1 MVGRRLKKKL
11 SRLSFAGDL
20 ARSRLTIA
28 AGSASSL
35 TAAGGSA
42 STLSATGA
50 TGTSSLSQVDTLK
63 SELKATET
71 DRGTLVSLPGDVTFD
86 FNKATIRPDA
96 RPTLDK
102 VAELIKAQNPAGVA
116 IEGHTDSK
124 GNDAYNQRLSEARAT
139 AVRDYLISVRAVDG
153 TKLTLKGLGELKP
166 VAPNM
171 APDGK
176 DDEAGRAK
184 NRRVEV
190 VLGR

>member
-1 MVGRRLKKKL
+1 M
-11 SRLSFAGDL
+11 A
-20 ARSRLTIA
+20 T
-28 AGSASSL
+28 GSASTL

-42 STLSATGA
+42 STLSSTGA
-50 TGTSSLSQVDTLK
+50 AGTSTLSQTDTLK
-63 SELKATET
+63 SELQATET

-86 FNKATIRPDA
+86 FNKATVRADA

-102 VAELIKAQNPAGVA
+102 LAELIKAQNPASVA

-124 GNDAYNQRLSEARAT
+124 GNDAYNQRLSEARAV
-139 AVRDYLISVRAVDG
+139 AVRDYLISVRTVDG
-153 TKLTLKGLGELKP
+153 TKLTTKGVGELKP

-176 DDEAGRAK
+176 DDEAGRGR

-190 VLGR
+190 VLAK